1 LSTEDT
7 GSPAQSPIR
16 VLMPIMTFVF
26 MVYLNIGLAMPV
38 LPLHVHQDL
47 GFDTFVVGL
56 VAGAPF
62 AAAIFSRLLAG
73 RFADRW
79 GGRYAVVSGLALAIA
94 SGGFCLLST
103 ASSRERVISL
113 GVLVLGRLL
122 LGAAESFIITGALS
136 WGMGLLGPGH
146 SGRTIAWV
154 GAAIYAAYGAGAP
167 MGTLLYHRH
176 TFTGIAVVTTLLPLV
191 TLPLVLSLPK
201 AEPVKGDHVPFL
213 DVARQVWQ
221 PGLALALSGVGFG
234 AVTTF
239 VSLLYVSRGWGSP
252 WLCLTAMSVA
262 FMAGRGLL
270 GHLPDQRGGSRVAM
284 VCLLLQAF
292 GLFLVWSA
300 PWSGVALGGVILS
313 GLGCS
318 LVYPG
323 LGAEVVRRTSHGAR
337 GTAMGTFTA
346 FFDLSLGA
354 SAPALGWMAG
364 RTGLASVFL
373 ASGLLALGAAGMAF
387 HVLPGQ
393 DPAGEHPESALVPE

>member
-1 LSTEDT
+1 MRTQDT
-7 GSPAQSPIR
+7 GRLAQSPIR
-16 VLMPIMTFVF
+16 VLMPIMAFVF

-38 LPLHVHQDL
+38 LPLHIHQDL

-62 AAAIFSRLLAG
+62 AAALFSRLLAG
-73 RFADRW
+73 RFTDQR
-79 GGRYAVVSGLALAIA
+79 GGRDAVVFGLSLAIA
-94 SGGFCLLST
+94 SGGFYLLSM
-103 ASSRERVISL
+103 AFSKERMVCL

-136 WGMGLLGPGH
+136 WGMGLLGPSH

-154 GAAIYAAYGAGAP
+154 GTAIYAAYGAGAP
-167 MGTLLYHRH
+167 LGTLLYHGY
-176 TFTGIAVVTTLLPLV
+176 TFTGIAGVTTLLPLV

-201 AEPVKGDHVPFL
+201 AEAVKGDHVPFVE
-213 DVARQVWQ
+213 VARQVWQ
-221 PGLALALSGVGFG
+221 PGVALSLSGVGFG

-239 VSLLYVSRGWGSP
+239 VSLLYVARGWGSA
-252 WLCLTAMSVA
+252 WFCLTAMSVA

-270 GHLPDQRGGSRVAM
+270 GHLPDRLGGARVAM
-284 VCLLLQAF
+284 VCILIQAF

-300 PWSGVALGGVILS
+300 PWSGVALAGVILG
-313 GLGCS
+313 GLGYS

-323 LGAEVVRRTSHGAR
+323 LGAEVMRRTSQRAR

-346 FFDLSLGA
+346 FFDLSLGV

-364 RTGLASVFL
+364 RTGLASVFM
-373 ASGLLALGAAGMAF
+373 ASGLLALGAAGMTF
-387 HVLPGQ
+387 HLWRGQ
-393 DPAGEHPESALVPE
+393 DPAIQHPEPALVP